1 MIYLGIKPTNK
12 TALVL
17 AAVQG
22 GCKTSKEV
30 AAKTGFDVYICAG
43 TMSHL
48 CRAGK
53 LRKTGQFIRS
63 ESKGRPSRVYVC
75 SNNKEAAE

>member
-30 AAKTGFDVYICAG
+30 AAKTGFDVYVCAG
-43 TMSHL
+43 TMSYL
-48 CRAGK
+48 CRSGK
-53 LRKTGQFIRS
+53 LRKTGQFINS
-63 ESKGRPSRVYVC
+63 DGKGRPSRVYVVC
-75 SNNKEAAE
+75 SNKEAAE